1 MMIDLH
7 AREKAK
13 INVVEAIAKS
23 QMALARILDSM
34 ADMTHHSEDTA
45 RHLAENVKILVK
57 YQQAIAHTVCGVA
70 LHRIHYGTP
79 SSPWITD
86 SCYAAAD
93 VTRGEQEED
102 AIC

>member
-1 MMIDLH
+1 MITDLH

-13 INVVEAIAKS
+13 ISVIESIARS

-34 ADMTHHSEDTA
+34 ADVTHSEGTA
-45 RHLAENVKILVK
+45 RHLAENVKTLMA
-57 YQQAIAHTVCGVA
+57 YQQAIARTICGVT
-70 LHRIHYGTP
+70 LHHVYYGTP

-86 SCYAAAD
+86 SCYAAKD

-102 AIC
+102 KIC